1 VENTTPVSAGLDMGK
16 RYNCYFSL
24 LVSLGP
30 MNITVQRLSR
40 FKSLAAA
47 LLLGMIASTSHAQS
61 SACSA
66 NEDVVTF
73 DFAAA
78 NATTATGSSRTW
90 VAGAT
95 NDTFGVA
102 TAGTLRSNTI
112 TFALTLS
119 GAVWVAGF
127 PAQGIQ
133 GNVPNSLDL
142 NMDPSAAG
150 QSSTMQMNFNRPMN
164 KVRFNMYDVDR
175 SNGGWQDVLRIT
187 GYLNGSTVPIPALV
201 PTSPGNYTIS
211 TVGGGNEISTD
222 LNSNC
227 ANTNGA
233 CNVRIDFATPV
244 DRIDVLFQA
253 GPAVGV
259 PTSQRVAF
267 NDFSYCV
274 PRRDLSMTKVDV
286 TPTFVAGGTG
296 TYALTITNTG
306 GTSTVG
312 TYSVTDILSGSGA
325 SFVSPQTP
333 GGGWTCALS
342 TTSSS
347 NDTSTC
353 TRSTAIPPNSAT
365 TLTLTVSLSPDT
377 TATSIDNRAKIS
389 GGGDESKTTAT
400 TTGPIA
406 NCSSANEGQGGGGTN
421 SNAGCAFEN
430 TLIARQ
436 ANLSILKSNA
446 VGSVTAG
453 QSTTYTLTAAN
464 GGLSAANN
472 AVLTDPAATGLSCTT
487 VSCSVASG
495 TATCPVAP
503 TLSVANLQG
512 AGVPMANL
520 PPNSS
525 LSFLVG
531 CTVTATGT
539 P

>member
-1 VENTTPVSAGLDMGK
+1 MGK

-24 LVSLGP
+24 LMSLRL

-40 FKSLAAA
+40 FRSIVVA
-47 LLLGMIASTSHAQS
+47 LLLGVVASAGHAQS

-66 NEDVVTF
+66 NEDLVTF

-78 NATTATGSSRTW
+78 AATTTTGTSATW
-90 VAGAT
+90 AAT
-95 NDTFGVA
+95 TTNNVYAVA

-112 TFALTLS
+112 TFNLS
-119 GAVWVAGF
+119 LAGAVWVAGF
-127 PAQGIQ
+127 PAQGTQ
-133 GNVPNSLDL
+133 GGVANSLDL
-142 NMDPSAAG
+142 NMDPAAAG
-150 QSSTMQMNFNRPMN
+150 ESSTMQMNFNRPMN

-187 GYLNGSTVPIPALV
+187 GYLSGSTVPIPVLV
-201 PTSPGNYTIS
+201 PTTPGSYS
-211 TVGGGNEISTD
+211 TATVAGGNEIVTN

-227 ANTNGA
+227 ASTDGS
-233 CNVRIDFATPV
+233 CNVRIDFASPV

-253 GPAVGV
+253 GPAVGA
-259 PTSQRVAF
+259 PTSQRVGF

-274 PRRDLSMTKVDV
+274 PRRDLSMTKVDT

-296 TYALTITNTG
+296 TYTLTITNTG
-306 GTSTVG
+306 GTSTAG
-312 TYSVTDILSGSGA
+312 NYSVTDILSGSGV
-325 SFVSPQTP
+325 SFVNPQTP

-353 TRSTAIPPNSAT
+353 TRGTAIPPNSAT
-365 TLTLTVSLSPDT
+365 TLTLTVSLSPNT
-377 TATSIDNRAKIS
+377 TATSMDNRAKIS

-406 NCSSANEGQGGGGTN
+406 NCSSANEGLGGGGAT

-430 TLIARQ
+430 TLIVRQ
-436 ANLSILKSNA
+436 SNLTILKSNA

-453 QSTTYTLTAAN
+453 QSTTYTITAAN

-472 AVLTDPAATGLSCTT
+472 AVLTDPAVTGLSCTT
-487 VSCSVASG
+487 LSCVVASG

-503 TLSVANLQG
+503 ALSIANLQG
-512 AGVPMANL
+512 TGVTMANL

-525 LSFLVG
+525 LNFLVG
-531 CTVTATGT
+531 CTVTATGA

>member
-1 VENTTPVSAGLDMGK
+1 
-16 RYNCYFSL
+16 
-24 LVSLGP
+24 
-30 MNITVQRLSR
+30 MNSTVQRLSR

-47 LLLGMIASTSHAQS
+47 LLLGMLASTSHAQS

-78 NATTATGSSRTW
+78 AATTAAGTSATWTAGS
-90 VAGAT
+90 T
-95 NDTFGVA
+95 NNTFSVA

-112 TFALTLS
+112 TFNLSLS

-142 NMDPSAAG
+142 NMDPANAG
-150 QSSTMQMNFNRPMN
+150 ESSTMQMNFNRPMN

-187 GYLNGSTVPIPALV
+187 GYLNGSTVPVPMLV
-201 PTSPGNYTIS
+201 PATPASYTIS
-211 TVGGGNEISTD
+211 TVGGGSEISTD

-227 ANTNGA
+227 ANTNAA
-233 CNVRIDFATPV
+233 CNVRIDFASPV

-253 GPAVGV
+253 GPAVGT

-274 PRRDLSMTKVDV
+274 PRRDLSMTKVDT
-286 TPTFVAGGTG
+286 TPTFIAGGTG
-296 TYALTITNTG
+296 TYTLTITNTG
-306 GTSTVG
+306 GTSTAG
-312 TYSVTDILSGSGA
+312 TYSVTDILSGSGV

-353 TRSTAIPPNSAT
+353 TRSTAIQPNTST

-377 TATSIDNRAKIS
+377 TATTMDNRAKIS
-389 GGGDESKTTAT
+389 GGGDESKITAT

-406 NCSSANEGQGGGGTN
+406 NCSSANEGQGGGGANT
-421 SNAGCAFEN
+421 NAGCAFEN

-436 ANLSILKSNA
+436 ANLTIVKSNA

-464 GGLSAANN
+464 GGLSSANN
-472 AVLTDPAATGLSCTT
+472 AVLTDPVVTGLSCTT

-495 TATCPVAP
+495 TASCPVSP
-503 TLSVANLQG
+503 TLSIANLQG

-525 LSFLVG
+525 LNFLVG
-531 CTVTATGT
+531 CTVTATGA